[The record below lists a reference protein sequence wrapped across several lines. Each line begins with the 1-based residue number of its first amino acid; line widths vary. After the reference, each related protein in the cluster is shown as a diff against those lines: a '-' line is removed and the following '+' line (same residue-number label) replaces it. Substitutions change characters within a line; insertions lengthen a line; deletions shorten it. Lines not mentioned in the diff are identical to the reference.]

1 MCTTNT
7 FWHLEFELR
16 TGKIWDLGL
25 LIRDSM
31 AKLET
36 KWLYSHLG
44 FFFFCFLFG
53 SSLHGLI
60 ILKLKFFVVVIR
72 YE

>member
-1 MCTTNT
+1 
-7 FWHLEFELR
+7 
-16 TGKIWDLGL
+16 
-25 LIRDSM
+25 M

-44 FFFFCFLFG
+44 VFFCFLFG

-60 ILKLKFFVVVIR
+60 VLKLMFFVVVIR

>member
-1 MCTTNT
+1 MA
-7 FWHLEFELR
+7 
-16 TGKIWDLGL
+16 L
-25 LIRDSM
+25 LTSR
-31 AKLET
+31 
-36 KWLYSHLG
+36 G
-44 FFFFCFLFG
+44 FFFCFLFG